1 MKNLRDLL
9 GKQILFLDGASG
21 SILQSWGLK
30 PGELPET
37 WNYKKP
43 EKIVELGY
51 NYFSAGSNI
60 IYTNTFGAYKTKFGL
75 DLKKIVHGG
84 VKCAKDAREKW
95 ISECKASGN
104 VAQDC
109 FIALDIGPCGKLLKP
124 MGDLDFEDA
133 VDIFRTTI
141 DFGLEADADA
151 IVIETMNDAYE
162 TKAAVVAAKEA
173 REAAKKDD
181 KSAENYVPILVTNVY
196 DLECH
201 LLTGAN
207 PETMVAILE
216 GLGVD
221 ALGLN
226 CSLGPKE
233 MFEPARRLVQ
243 AASVPV
249 IVKPNAGLPRDVDGK
264 TVFDVGPEEFASEMK
279 KIAELGTAILG
290 GCCGTTPEHISTL
303 KKTLSADTN
312 ISYNEENVVCD
323 SENAFSE
330 EENGSRIS
338 NNSYNT
344 ENKSRDSENVSSA
357 NENFI
362 PLYKP
367 ILQKN
372 KTIIASYTH
381 TVQIGGDAVPVL
393 IGERINPTGKKKFKE
408 ALRNKDLPYIIH
420 QGLEQEEAGAHVL
433 DVNVGLPEI
442 DEKEMMVKV
451 MTELQSVTNLPLQ
464 IDTSSPEVMEAS
476 LRRYNGKALVNSVN
490 GKQHIMD
497 EIFPL
502 VKKYGGVVVGLTI
515 DEEGIPETTE
525 GRVRIAKKIYENAAK
540 WGIPKKDVIIDSLT
554 MAVSSDTNAAKAT
567 LETLKIVRDELG
579 GSSVLGVS
587 NISFGLPNRPFITS
601 TFFTLAMHNGLGAA
615 IMNPLDD
622 EMMKAWHCFVL
633 LNGQDKDCLNYLKFS
648 EKYDEKK
655 KSESEKAALSGVQSA
670 VNAIYSAFPSFGQV
684 NPAIK
689 RVSTIGDF
697 DRLNHQNA
705 SADSKNTSVVSTGS
719 TTTAFSSAATNS
731 SNSTSTEPPS
741 GTLQHAV
748 IHGLKED
755 SARFTEQLL
764 NNGTAAVDVIDKNLI
779 PGLDYVGKKFEQKK
793 MYLPQLLM
801 AADAAKS
808 AFEVIKSYLEK
819 TGQKG
824 EPKGTCIVATVHGDI
839 HDIGKNIVKVLL
851 ENYDF
856 NVIDLGKD
864 VPPEVVVEACKKNH
878 VELVGLSALMT
889 TTVPAMKATIELL
902 RKECPWAKC
911 CVGGAVMTQEYADSI
926 GADFYG
932 KDAMDTV
939 KYAQKVFGI
948 DKQNFS

>member
-1 MKNLRDLL
+1 MNKLRDLL
-9 GKQILFLDGASG
+9 GKQILYLDGGTG
-21 SILQSWGLK
+21 SILQGWGLK

-37 WNYKKP
+37 WNYKNP
-43 EKIVELGY
+43 EKIVQLGY
-51 NYFSAGSNI
+51 NYFAAGSNI

-84 VKCAKDAREKW
+84 VDCAVKAREQW
-95 ISECKASGN
+95 LSECKSNGKT
-104 VAQDC
+104 AQDC

-133 VDIFRTTI
+133 VDIFRSTI
-141 DFGLEADADA
+141 DLGLECPVDA

-162 TKAAVVAAKEA
+162 TKAAVLAAKEA
-173 REAAKKDD
+173 REAFGKD
-181 KSAENYVPILVTNVY
+181 VPILVTNVY
-196 DLECH
+196 DLQCH

-207 PETMVAILE
+207 PEAMVAILE

-233 MFEPARRLVQ
+233 MMEPVRRLVE
-243 AASVPV
+243 ASSIPV

-264 TVFDVGPEEFASEMK
+264 TVFDVGPEDFASSMK
-279 KIAELGTAILG
+279 EIAELGACVLG
-290 GCCGTTPEHISTL
+290 GCCGTTPDHIREL
-303 KKTLSADTN
+303 KKAVNGGKDT
-312 ISYNEENVVCD
+312 V
-323 SENAFSE
+323 
-330 EENGSRIS
+330 
-338 NNSYNT
+338 
-344 ENKSRDSENVSSA
+344 
-357 NENFI
+357 
-362 PLYKP
+362 PPYKP
-367 ILQKN
+367 VTYKER
-372 KTIIASYTH
+372 TIVASYTH
-381 TVQIGGDAVPVL
+381 TVQIGGGAVPVL

-408 ALRNKDLPYIIH
+408 ALRNKDIPYIIH
-420 QGLEQEEAGAHVL
+420 QGLDQEAAGAHVL

-451 MTELQSVTNLPLQ
+451 MTELQGVTNLPLQ
-464 IDTSSPEVMEAS
+464 LDTSSPEVMEAA

-497 EIFPL
+497 EVFPL

-515 DEEGIPETTE
+515 DESGIPETTE
-525 GRVRIAKKIYENAAK
+525 GRVAIAKKIYENAAK

-554 MAVSSDTNAAKAT
+554 MAVSSDINAAKAT
-567 LETLKIVRDELG
+567 LETIKIVRDELG

-587 NISFGLPNRPFITS
+587 NISFGLPNRAFVTS
-601 TFFTLAMHNGLGAA
+601 TFFALAMHNGLGAA
-615 IMNPLDD
+615 IMNPLEH
-622 EMMKAWHCFVL
+622 EMMKAWHCYVL
-633 LNGQDKDCLNYLKFS
+633 LNAQDKDCLKYLEFS
-648 EKYDEKK
+648 QKYDDK
-655 KSESEKAALSGVQSA
+655 KAADEQKTALAGVQGA
-670 VNAIYSAFPSFGQV
+670 INAIYGAFPSSGQV
-684 NPAIK
+684 NPALAGAVNAM
-689 RVSTIGDF
+689 VSPLLTRPSVRQSSGT
-697 DRLNHQNA
+697 
-705 SADSKNTSVVSTGS
+705 ADS
-719 TTTAFSSAATNS
+719 TTAGGTS
-731 SNSTSTEPPS
+731 STSSGASTAGAEPQA

-748 IHGLKED
+748 IHGLKDD
-755 SARFTEQLL
+755 SAKYTEQFLS
-764 NNGTAAVDVIDKNLI
+764 GGMQAVDIIDKHLI
-779 PGLDYVGKKFEQKK
+779 PGLDYVGKRFEQKK

-808 AFEVIKSYLEK
+808 AFAIIKDYLEK

-864 VPPEVVVEACKKNH
+864 VPPEVVVEACKKDH

-902 RKECPWAKC
+902 RKECPWAKA

-939 KYAQKVFGI
+939 KYAQRLFGV
-948 DKQNFS
+948 N